1 MEVTRIRAL
10 RGPNLWSRRTAIEA
24 VVTCEGAE
32 RDLRAT
38 PAFEKHLRELF
49 PSIGGLHA
57 NKPSTPISM
66 AHALELSALAL
77 QAEAG
82 CPVTFSR
89 TTPTEIEGTF
99 QVAVQYTEEAVG
111 RLAFEK
117 AQLLCRAAAEGGTFD
132 LAGTLAELRELD
144 EDERLGP
151 STGAIVDAA
160 VKRGIPFKRLTSGS
174 LVQLG
179 WGSQQRRIQAAEV
192 DGTSAIA
199 ESIAQ
204 DKDLTKKLLHA
215 AGVPVPLGRPVSDLE
230 DAWAVAQEIGLPV
243 VVKPQDGNQG
253 KGVTVSIV
261 ERAHFDIA
269 YQAAARYGTVM
280 VERYL
285 PGHDFRLLVVG
296 NQLVAAARR
305 DPPLVIGDGERS
317 VRELVAEVN
326 KDPRRGEG
334 HGTSLTKIRIDTIA
348 EARLAAQGLTPDSVP
363 EKGQRV
369 VLRNNANLSTGGT
382 ATDVTDSVHP
392 EVAARAVEA
401 AQTVGLEICGVDV
414 VCETVIKPLEEQ
426 NGGIVEVNAAPGL
439 RMHLS
444 PSFGKGR
451 DVGGAVM
458 DLMYPGGGNGR
469 IPVVAVTGTNGKTTT
484 VRLTAHLLKASGLRV
499 GMTNTDGVYVNGR
512 QIDSGDCSG
521 PRSARNVL
529 AHPDVD
535 AAVLET
541 ARGGLLRE
549 GLAFDQCDV
558 AVVTNLGA
566 GDHLGLNYITTL
578 EDLKVLKRVIVLN
591 VAPTGTAVLNAADPA
606 VVAMAPHCPG
616 QVTFFA
622 QDGTHPVIETHR
634 AQGKRVVYVDN
645 GHVVCA
651 EGGFVKRLPLAR
663 VPLTRGGQI
672 GFQVENVMAS
682 VAAAWAVGTG
692 WDAIQKGLAS
702 FISDLHGVPG
712 RFNVFDHAGATV
724 IADYGHNPDAIA
736 ALVAGVQNMPAQ
748 RRSVVISGAGDRR
761 DEDIRAQTRILGGA
775 FDDVVLYQDACQRGR
790 ADGEVLALLRQ
801 GLEGAERTRRVDEI
815 NGEFAAIDLAL
826 ERLQPGDLCLI
837 LIDQVDEALA
847 HIQQRVDTARQAA
860 RGDAP
865 AAKRARPAS
874 AKSRKTA
881 RPAVSVALGLHL

>member
-1 MEVTRIRAL
+1 MQVTRTRAL

-24 VVTCEGAE
+24 VVICDPAE
-32 RDLRAT
+32 RDLHST
-38 PAFEKHLRELF
+38 PVFEQHLRELF
-49 PSIGGLHA
+49 PGVGALHA

-66 AHALELSALAL
+66 AHALELTALAL
-77 QAEAG
+77 QAQAG

-89 TTPTEIEGTF
+89 TTPTEVEGTF

-111 RLAFEK
+111 RLALVK
-117 AQLLCRAAAEGGTFD
+117 AEQLCRAAAEGGSFD
-132 LAGTLAELRELD
+132 LVGALAELRELD

-151 STGAIVDAA
+151 STGAIVEAA
-160 VKRGIPFKRLTSGS
+160 VKRGIPYKRLTSGS

-204 DKDLTKKLLHA
+204 DKDLTKKLLHS
-215 AGVPVPLGRPVSDLE
+215 AGVPVPLGRPVEDVE
-230 DAWAVAQEIGLPV
+230 DAWAAALEIGLPV

-253 KGVTVSIV
+253 KGVTVGIT
-261 ERAHFDIA
+261 ERGQFNLA
-269 YQAAARYGTVM
+269 YDAAAKYGGVM
-280 VERYL
+280 VEKYL
-285 PGHDFRLLVVG
+285 PGDDFRLLVVG
-296 NQLVAAARR
+296 DKLVAAARR
-305 DPPLVIGDGERS
+305 DPPLVIGDGERT

-326 KDPRRGEG
+326 LDPRRGEG
-334 HGTSLTKIRIDTIA
+334 HGTSLTKIRIDAIA
-348 EARLAAQGLTPDSVP
+348 EARLQAQGLTADAIPS
-363 EKGQRV
+363 KGQRV
-369 VLRNNANLSTGGT
+369 ILRNNANLSTGGT

-392 EVAARAVEA
+392 EVAARAIEA
-401 AQTVGLEICGVDV
+401 AQTVGLDICGVDV

-439 RMHLS
+439 RMHIS
-444 PSFGKGR
+444 PSFGTGR
-451 DVGGAVM
+451 DVGKAVI
-458 DLMYPGGGNGR
+458 DHMYPGGGNGR
-469 IPVVAVTGTNGKTTT
+469 VPVIAVTGTNGKTTT
-484 VRLTAHLLKASGLRV
+484 VRLAAHLLRTSGLRV

-558 AVVTNLGA
+558 AIVTNLGA

-616 QVTFFA
+616 SVTFFA
-622 QDGTHPVIETHR
+622 QDGHHPVIATHM
-634 AQGKRVVYVDN
+634 AQGKRVVFVDH
-645 GHVVCA
+645 GDIVCV
-651 EGGFVKRLPLAR
+651 EGGFMKRLPLAR
-663 VPLTRGGQI
+663 VPLTRKGQI
-672 GFQVENVMAS
+672 GFQVENTMAS
-682 VAAAWAVGTG
+682 VAAAWAVGLS
-692 WDAIQKGLAS
+692 WDVIQKGLSS

-712 RFNVFDHAGATV
+712 RFNVFDYRGATV

-736 ALVAGVQNMPAQ
+736 ALVAGVENMTAE

-761 DEDIRAQTRILGGA
+761 DEDIRGQTRILGSA
-775 FDDVVLYQDACQRGR
+775 FDSVVLYQDACQRGR

-801 GLEGAERTRRVDEI
+801 GLQGARRTRNVVEI
-815 NGEFAAIDLAL
+815 QGEFTAIDHAMD
-826 ERLQPGDLCLI
+826 RLNAGDLCLI
-837 LIDQVDEALA
+837 LIDQVEDALA
-847 HIQQRVDTARQAA
+847 HIQRRVSEAAPTPVKVAA
-860 RGDAP
+860 R
-865 AAKRARPAS
+865 KSAS
-874 AKSRKTA
+874 ARKPKRSKADAT
-881 RPAVSVALGLHL
+881 VALGLRL